1 MSTALKERLAE
12 RLRTSRYLVPAEDL
26 EPGMV
31 LDLHGEIAELIRL
44 QEIIHDEIEAGPD
57 DPIRKWFDSHTA
69 DEFAAGVVVPTDFI
83 GEFGELLESDWFDE
97 AMKVEKER
105 ESMIADLEAKDG

>member
-31 LDLHGEIAELIRL
+31 LDLHGEIVEIKWRKGKVLVTTAE
-44 QEIIHDEIEAGPD
+44 
-57 DPIRKWFDSHTA
+57 
-69 DEFAAGVVVPTDFI
+69 
-83 GEFGELLESDWFDE
+83 GEKLPYKPAEKALLAFKTPS
-97 AMKVEKER
+97 ER
-105 ESMIADLEAKDG
+105 